1 VSTHLNHVGA
11 RGNWA
16 LESRLLDIRL
26 VDIRLGVNRLTIAS
40 PIDQRATRGYTAT
53 RRSDGARV
61 FRKAM
66 RHSRRVRLLRL
77 AIPVSIL
84 VVIAFSLLVAQFNP
98 LRMLT
103 ALPVDFSSLVVS
115 GTKITMQQPRI
126 AGFTSDSRPYEVTAR
141 AAAQDVTNPDTIEL
155 QGIHGK
161 TEMPDKAVFDMTADG
176 GIYDSKSE
184 MLTLRQNIV
193 VKSSDGFEVY
203 LSEAIVDVHSSNVV
217 SEKPVEVRLQQGII
231 NANRMEVVDSGDV
244 IRFGGGVTMIM
255 NSNSP
260 AMHLV
265 SSPGVP

>member
-1 VSTHLNHVGA
+1 
-11 RGNWA
+11 
-16 LESRLLDIRL
+16 
-26 VDIRLGVNRLTIAS
+26 
-40 PIDQRATRGYTAT
+40 
-53 RRSDGARV
+53 
-61 FRKAM
+61 
-66 RHSRRVRLLRL
+66 
-77 AIPVSIL
+77 
-84 VVIAFSLLVAQFNP
+84 
-98 LRMLT
+98 MLT

-203 LSEAIVDVHSSNVV
+203 LSEAVVDVHSSNVV